1 VERRRTSLEADRRT
15 AAARLEAIDRKIAAA
30 ASPEL
35 ARLDAAIKAVRQELA
50 DAPRPRGQSP
60 SPSNGYHSAIF
71 PAPEATAWVQVD
83 LGRSVPIDEVR
94 LVPARPVD
102 FPDTPGFGFPHRW
115 RVEVSED
122 PRFASGRTTTIV
134 EDERPA
140 SEPAGDGPYVIRGGG
155 RPARFVRV
163 TASRLWKRTGDY
175 VFALSELEVIAEGR
189 NVARGAPVAAS
200 GSIEAGLWG
209 RERLVDGYDSRR
221 ARPAVGDPAAARR
234 HEILARIQEL
244 GRARRPLADDRIDP
258 ALRSDRDA
266 ARADVARIDARIK
279 ALPPGEMV
287 YSVLSHAPRPIAIL
301 RRGEV
306 EQPGEPVGP
315 GSLSCVPGLN
325 PIFSVS
331 GSDDEGAR
339 RAALA
344 EWIAGPANVLTWR
357 SIVNRVWHYHFGRGL
372 VDTPNDFGRNG
383 SKPTHPELLDWLAVE
398 LRDGGHSLKAIH
410 RLIVT
415 SAVYRQSSRDD
426 AASARVD
433 ADNRWLWRMNRQRL
447 DAEELRD
454 SVLAVSGQIDTAM
467 GGPGFALFRFKDDHS
482 PIYDHT
488 APGALDNPGARRRT
502 VYRFVVRSV
511 PNPFLECLDGADP
524 NLNTPV
530 RSTTI
535 TALQALALLNDA
547 FMVKQSRAFARRL
560 ESMADDPA
568 RRIEAA
574 FVLALGRPPR
584 ADERDAVVAYVR
596 KHGLANACRLL
607 FNTNEFLFID

>member
-1 VERRRTSLEADRRT
+1 M
-15 AAARLEAIDRKIAAA
+15 RKA
-30 ASPEL
+30 
-35 ARLDAAIKAVRQELA
+35 
-50 DAPRPRGQSP
+50 
-60 SPSNGYHSAIF
+60 
-71 PAPEATAWVQVD
+71 
-83 LGRSVPIDEVR
+83 
-94 LVPARPVD
+94 
-102 FPDTPGFGFPHRW
+102 
-115 RVEVSED
+115 
-122 PRFASGRTTTIV
+122 
-134 EDERPA
+134 
-140 SEPAGDGPYVIRGGG
+140 
-155 RPARFVRV
+155 
-163 TASRLWKRTGDY
+163 
-175 VFALSELEVIAEGR
+175 
-189 NVARGAPVAAS
+189 
-200 GSIEAGLWG
+200 
-209 RERLVDGYDSRR
+209 
-221 ARPAVGDPAAARR
+221 
-234 HEILARIQEL
+234 
-244 GRARRPLADDRIDP
+244 
-258 ALRSDRDA
+258 
-266 ARADVARIDARIK
+266 
-279 ALPPGEMV
+279 
-287 YSVLSHAPRPIAIL
+287 
-301 RRGEV
+301 
-306 EQPGEPVGP
+306 
-315 GSLSCVPGLN
+315 
-325 PIFSVS
+325 
-331 GSDDEGAR
+331 AR

-344 EWIAGPANVLTWR
+344 EWIASPANVLTWR

-398 LRDGGHSLKAIH
+398 LRDGGQSLKAIH

-426 AASARVD
+426 AASARID

-454 SVLAVSGQIDTAM
+454 SVLAVSGTLDTAM

-560 ESMADDPA
+560 ESLADDPA

-584 ADERDAVVAYVR
+584 ADERDALAAYAR
-596 KHGLANACRLL
+596 RHGLANACRLL